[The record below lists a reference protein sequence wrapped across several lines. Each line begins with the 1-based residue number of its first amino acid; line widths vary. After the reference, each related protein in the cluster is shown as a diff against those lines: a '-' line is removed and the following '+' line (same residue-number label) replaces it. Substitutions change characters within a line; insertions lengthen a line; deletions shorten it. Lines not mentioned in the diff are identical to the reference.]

1 MTAHDRR
8 RIGRLPRGRGS
19 AGRRIPATVQ
29 RVIRIGLTGGIGSGK
44 SEVARLLAARGAV
57 VVDADALAR
66 EAVAPGTPGLAAV
79 VEEFGPGVLAPDGS
93 LDRAALG
100 RTVFAHP
107 DRREALERIVHP
119 YVARRSAELMA
130 AAPPDAVVVY
140 DVPLLVEKGL
150 ASGFDLVVVVV
161 ADAEKRVR
169 RVSTAR
175 GLPPADVRERIAAQ
189 ATDEQRRAVADVV
202 LDNDGDLAALER
214 QVDAL
219 WADLRARAATA

>member
-1 MTAHDRR
+1 M
-8 RIGRLPRGRGS
+8 IK
-19 AGRRIPATVQ
+19 V
-29 RVIRIGLTGGIGSGK
+29 GLTGGIGSGK

-100 RTVFAHP
+100 RTVFADP
-107 DRREALERIVHP
+107 QRRAALERIVHP

-150 ASGFDLVVVVV
+150 ASGFDLVVVVL
-161 ADAEKRVR
+161 ADAEERVR
-169 RVSTAR
+169 RVSAAR
-175 GLPPADVRERIAAQ
+175 GMPAADVRERIAAQ
-189 ATDEQRRAVADVV
+189 ATDAQRRAVADIV
-202 LDNDGDLAALER
+202 LDNDGDLTALER